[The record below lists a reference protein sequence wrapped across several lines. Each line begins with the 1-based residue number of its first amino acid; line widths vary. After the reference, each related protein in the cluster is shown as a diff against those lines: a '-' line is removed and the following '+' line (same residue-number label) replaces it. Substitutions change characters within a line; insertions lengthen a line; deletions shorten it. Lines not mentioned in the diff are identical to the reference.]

1 MNTQEIESYIK
12 YQTERGTPRPE
23 IERVLKLN
31 QVKPEDIAQVFASL
45 GPISPAPT
53 APPTPAPTMPPPPP
67 PSPAMPNPTPPM
79 APPPP
84 PTPPSPMPT
93 PPPAP
98 PTPPPS
104 SGGHHWLGALI
115 LVLILVLIG
124 GGAAYAYFFKPDW
137 WQTIFNRPPDPAIV
151 LAQMNENLKQVKG
164 LEYDVLITGNGQ
176 IGASDNL
183 SAESRGT
190 LTLNASGA
198 SDWTSTQPKS
208 NTNLSINTS
217 FEGQSYSLALEARS
231 DGENLFVKFNQLPQI
246 PFADLSFLANR
257 WISLSYSSTSSS
269 PLTSTIDA
277 NLELTE
283 KIRQTTLANNP
294 VILTWVGVE
303 KDEASGQKQ
312 NHFRVSF
319 DQEKARQLISA
330 LNEIIREET
339 GTIMEAASS
348 TLPLPIPIEAPEL
361 AEIQKAL
368 SLFRNTSADLW
379 LDTVENLPRK
389 IEFKAD
395 VLESPERPQDK
406 VTISLRAVVKSY
418 NQPVTIVAPFESTTV
433 EELMEEML
441 GTFFGGPPA
450 DWPGLEMASS
460 TASSTATTTA
470 SSTPQ

>member
-1 MNTQEIESYIK
+1 MNTQEIQSFIK
-12 YQTERGTPRPE
+12 YQVERGTPRPE

-31 QVKPEDIAQVFASL
+31 QVKPEDIDQVFASL
-45 GPISPAPT
+45 GPTSPAPT
-53 APPTPAPTMPPPPP
+53 PVMPNPVPPVAPPPPMPPPPP
-67 PSPAMPNPTPPM
+67 PQPVM
-79 APPPP
+79 PPPA
-84 PTPPSPMPT
+84 PPSPVPT
-93 PPPAP
+93 PPAP

-164 LEYDVLITGNGQ
+164 LEYDLLITANGQ

-198 SDWTSTQPKS
+198 SDWTSAQPKS
-208 NTNLSINTS
+208 NTNLSISTS
-217 FEGQSYSLALEARS
+217 FEGQSYNLALEARS

-257 WISLSYSSTSSS
+257 WISLSYSAASSS

-277 NLELTE
+277 NLELSA
-283 KIRQTTLANNP
+283 KMRQSLLVNNP
-294 VILTWVGVE
+294 LILTWVGVE
-303 KDEASGQKQ
+303 KDEVSGQRQ
-312 NHFRVSF
+312 NHFQISL
-319 DQEKARQLISA
+319 DQEKARQLIGA
-330 LNEIIREET
+330 LNEIISEET
-339 GTIMEAASS
+339 GAILEAASS

-389 IEFKAD
+389 VEFKAD
-395 VLESPERPQDK
+395 ILESPERPQDK
-406 VTISLRAVVKSY
+406 ITISLRAVVKSY
-418 NQPVTIVAPFESTTV
+418 NQPVAIVAPFESTTV

-441 GTFFGGPPA
+441 GSFFGGPPA
-450 DWPGLEMASS
+450 DWPGLDM
-460 TASSTATTTA
+460 ASSTATTTTSTTATTSA